1 MKFYDREKELELL
14 SSIKERSATD
24 AQMTVVIGRRR
35 IMKTNL
41 LKKAIENERAALY
54 LFVTRKK
61 EVLICDEFK

>member
-1 MKFYDREKELELL
+1 MKFYDREKELEFL

-35 IMKTNL
+35 IMKTSL
-41 LKKAIENERAALY
+41 LKKAIENERTALY
-54 LFVTRKK
+54 LFVTRKN